1 MYKRKNKPPHH
12 CRICGLKINQGNYC
26 IGHRQNYLHDHY
38 AASPAR
44 YDRLKQALQKELV
57 LLQAGPA
64 MGLIINEAKLKERIN
79 KLQSQLQE
87 MEKLNPALK
96 SEQEKEEK

>member
-1 MYKRKNKPPHH
+1 M
-12 CRICGLKINQGNYC
+12 
-26 IGHRQNYLHDHY
+26 GHRQNYLHDHY

-44 YDRLKQALQKELV
+44 YDRLQQALQKEKV

-64 MGLIINEAKLKERIN
+64 MGLTINEAILKEKIS

-87 MEKLNPALK
+87 MERLNPELK
-96 SEQEKEEK
+96 PKQGREE